1 MFIRNLLILIT
12 LLLSN
17 DMLYAQVPTLKE
29 DQRAMPALM
38 PLPQRMERRDGVFD
52 FKDCHVIVLGDD
64 AFIPEAKILQKALKN
79 QGIEVK
85 IGKIPADASPYIVM
99 DKEEMLDAEFK
110 QEAYRLSISPAKISI
125 TAFQKKGVF
134 YGIQTLKQ
142 LIDTDKKAVSC
153 NIVDWPAFSW
163 RGYMVDVGRNFQ
175 SVALL
180 KQQIDVMAAYKL
192 NIFHFHATEDI
203 AWRLE
208 SKLYPQLTAP
218 ETMIRNKGDFY
229 SVAQMKDLIAYCK
242 ERHITLVPEID
253 MPGHSDAFKR
263 AMKTEMQSDTGL
275 NIVKNLIRE
284 FIKTYNLPYL
294 HIGADEVKITNVN
307 FLPEVTKLIEQLG
320 KKVIGWEPG
329 GNFSESTIRQ
339 LWMEGATKVS
349 KNKNIQ
355 YVDSRHLYLNHMDPL
370 ESVVTIFNR
379 KIANLDKG
387 NSNALG
393 GVICNWPDR
402 NVARQEDALTQNPVY
417 PSILTFAERSWR
429 GGGIPGWMA
438 KIGQPGAPETLA
450 FSEFESRLMEHKQRY
465 FTTMPF
471 PYATQSDV
479 TWKLF
484 GPFPNA
490 GDLTASFDPESINII
505 KDSLPVAMEV
515 VGGTIVLRH
524 WWTPQ
529 VTGVLDKPQENTTWY
544 AYRKIW
550 SDEEGSKDFWIGFNN
565 MSRSYASNSP
575 EKGSWDNRKSSVR
588 VNGMLIDP
596 PVWKQAGLSGNMEIP
611 LIDEGYEF
619 RAPTKIALK
628 QGWNEVLIKLPIAS
642 FKGLDWKNPQKW
654 MFTFVNIDNSL

>member
-1 MFIRNLLILIT
+1 MFNRNLLTIII
-12 LLLSN
+12 LLLSI
-17 DMLYAQVPTLKE
+17 DMLSARVPTLKE

-38 PLPQRMERRDGVFD
+38 PLPQRLEKKTGLFD
-52 FKDCHVIVLGDD
+52 FKHCQVIVVDD
-64 AFIPEAKILQKALKN
+64 DDFIPEARLLQKALKS

-85 IGKIPADASPYIVM
+85 IGKLPTEGRPYLVLAK
-99 DKEEMLDAEFK
+99 DDMLDAEFK
-110 QEAYRLSISPAKISI
+110 EEAYRLSVSPGKISI
-125 TAFQKKGVF
+125 KGLNKKGIF

-142 LIDTDKKAVSC
+142 LISSDKKAVSC
-153 NIVDWPAFSW
+153 DIVDWPAFSW

-175 SVALL
+175 SVDLL

-218 ETMIRNKGDFY
+218 ETMLRNKGDFY

-275 NIVKNLIRE
+275 NIVKNLLRE
-284 FIKTYNLPYL
+284 FIKTYNLPYV

-329 GNFSESTIRQ
+329 GNFTESTIRQ

-349 KNKNIQ
+349 KNNNIQ
-355 YVDSRHLYLNHMDPL
+355 YIDSRHLYLNHMDPL

-379 KIANLDKG
+379 KISNLDKG
-387 NSNALG
+387 NQNALG

-402 NVARQEDALTQNPVY
+402 NVTNQEDALTQNPVY
-417 PSILTFAERSWR
+417 PAILAFSERSWR

-438 KIGQPGAPETLA
+438 KIGKVESAEA
-450 FSEFESRLMEHKQRY
+450 VDFSEFENRLMQHKQRY
-465 FTTMPF
+465 FTRLPF
-471 PYATQSDV
+471 PYAAQSDV
-479 TWKLF
+479 TWKLI
-484 GPFPNA
+484 GPFANG
-490 GDLTASFDPESINII
+490 GDLTASFDPESLSVN

-529 VTGVLDKPQENTTWY
+529 VTGILEKPQENTTWY

-550 SDEEGSKDFWIGFNN
+550 SDDDEIRDFWIGFNN
-565 MSRSYASNSP
+565 MSRSYASGSP
-575 EKGSWDNRKSSVR
+575 EKGTWDNRRSNVH
-588 VNGMLIDP
+588 VNGRLIDP
-596 PVWKQAGLSGNMEIP
+596 PAWKQAGLPGNMEIP

-642 FKGLDWKNPQKW
+642 FKGADWKNPQKW
-654 MFTFVNIDNSL
+654 MFTFVSAD

>member
-1 MFIRNLLILIT
+1 MFNRNLLILII
-12 LLLSN
+12 LLLSI

-29 DQRAMPALM
+29 DQRAVPALM
-38 PLPQRMERRDGVFD
+38 PLPQRLEKRTGVFD
-52 FKDCHVIVLGDD
+52 FKHCQLIVVDHDD
-64 AFIPEAKILQKALKN
+64 FIPEAKLLQKALKN

-85 IGKIPADASPYIVM
+85 IGKLPAEGTSYLILAKD
-99 DKEEMLDAEFK
+99 EMLDAEFK
-110 QEAYRLSISPAKISI
+110 QEAYRLSVSPGKISI
-125 TAFQKKGVF
+125 KGLHKKGVF

-142 LIDTDKKAVSC
+142 LISSDKKVVSC
-153 NIVDWPAFSW
+153 DIVDWPAFSW
-163 RGYMVDVGRNFQ
+163 RAYMVDVGRNFQ

-218 ETMIRNKGDFY
+218 ETMLRNKGDFY

-275 NIVKNLIRE
+275 NIVKNLLRE

-307 FLPEVTKLIEQLG
+307 FLPEVTQLIEQLG

-329 GNFSESTIRQ
+329 GNFTESTIRQ

-355 YVDSRHLYLNHMDPL
+355 YIDSRHLYLNHMDPL

-379 KIANLDKG
+379 KISNLDKG
-387 NSNALG
+387 NSSALG
-393 GVICNWPDR
+393 GTICNWPDR
-402 NVARQEDALTQNPVY
+402 NISKPEDALTQNPVY
-417 PSILTFAERSWR
+417 PSMLAFSERSWR

-438 KIGQPGAPETLA
+438 KIGKPESAEALGFAA
-450 FSEFESRLMEHKQRY
+450 FENRLMQHKQRY
-465 FTTMPF
+465 FSRLPF
-471 PYATQSDV
+471 PYVAQSDI
-479 TWKLF
+479 TWRLI
-484 GPFPNA
+484 GPFANG
-490 GDLTASFDPESINII
+490 GDLTASFDPESVAVNI
-505 KDSLPVAMEV
+505 DSLPVAMKV

-524 WWTPQ
+524 WWTPE
-529 VTGVLDKPQENTTWY
+529 VTGVLEKPQENTTWY

-550 SDEEGSKDFWIGFNN
+550 SDDNETKDFWIGFNN
-565 MSRSYASNSP
+565 ISRSYASSSP
-575 EKGSWDNRKSSVR
+575 EKGTWDNRKSNVH
-588 VNGMLIDP
+588 VNGVLIDP
-596 PVWKQAGLSGNMEIP
+596 PAWKQAGLSGNMEIP

-619 RAPTKIALK
+619 RAPTQITLK

-642 FKGLDWKNPQKW
+642 FKGADWKNPQKW
-654 MFTFVNIDNSL
+654 MFTFVPVD

>member
-1 MFIRNLLILIT
+1 MFIRNLLIPII
-12 LLLSN
+12 LLLSI

-38 PLPQRMERRDGVFD
+38 PLPQRLEKETGVFD
-52 FKDCHVIVLGDD
+52 FENCKIIVVDNDD
-64 AFIPEAKILQKALKN
+64 FIPEAKLLQKVLKV

-85 IGKIPADASPYIVM
+85 IGKLPADASPYIVF
-99 DKEEMLDAEFK
+99 DKDEMLDAEFK
-110 QEAYRLSISPAKISI
+110 EEAYRLSISPTKIVI
-125 TAFQKKGVF
+125 KGLRKKGVF

-142 LIDTDKKAVSC
+142 LIDADKKAGSC
-153 NIVDWPAFSW
+153 EILDWPAFSW

-175 SVALL
+175 SVAML

-218 ETMIRNKGDFY
+218 ETMLRNKGDFY

-329 GNFSESTIRQ
+329 GNFTESTIRQ

-379 KIANLDKG
+379 KISNLEKG
-387 NSNALG
+387 SSNALG

-402 NVARQEDALTQNPVY
+402 NVAKPEDALIQNPVY
-417 PSILTFAERSWR
+417 PSILAFAERSWR
-429 GGGIPGWMA
+429 GGGIPGWLA
-438 KIGQPGAPETLA
+438 KIGQPESPEALA
-450 FSEFESRLMEHKQRY
+450 FSEFEQRLLLHKQRY
-465 FTTMPF
+465 FSRLPF
-471 PYATQSDV
+471 PYVAQSDLS
-479 TWKLF
+479 WKLI
-484 GPFPNA
+484 GPFANG
-490 GDLTASFDPESINII
+490 GDLTASFDPELENVN

-515 VGGTIVLRH
+515 LGGTIVLRH

-550 SDEEGSKDFWIGFNN
+550 SDENESKDFWIGFNN
-565 MSRSYASNSP
+565 MSRSYASSSP
-575 EKGSWDNRKSSVR
+575 EKGTWDSRKSSVH
-588 VNGMLIDP
+588 VNGILIDP
-596 PVWKQAGLSGNMEIP
+596 PVWKQAGLSGNMETP

-642 FKGLDWKNPQKW
+642 FKGADWKNPQKW
-654 MFTFVNIDNSL
+654 MFTFVSADSSL

>member
-1 MFIRNLLILIT
+1 
-12 LLLSN
+12 
-17 DMLYAQVPTLKE
+17 
-29 DQRAMPALM
+29 M
-38 PLPQRMERRDGVFD
+38 PLPQHLEKKTGVFD
-52 FKDCHVIVLGDD
+52 FKKCQVIIVDND
-64 AFIPEAKILQKALKN
+64 QFIPEAKILQKGLKT

-85 IGKIPADASPYIVM
+85 IGKIPTDHSPYIQLGN
-99 DKEEMLDAEFK
+99 DEMSEAEFK
-110 QEAYRLSISPAKISI
+110 EEAYRLSVSPEKIRISAL
-125 TAFQKKGVF
+125 TKKGIF

-142 LIDTDKKAVSC
+142 LIDPDKKAVSC
-153 NIVDWPAFSW
+153 DIVDWPAFSW

-175 SVALL
+175 PVAML

-192 NIFHFHATEDI
+192 NVFHFHATEDI

-208 SKLYPQLTAP
+208 SKLYPQLTAA

-229 SVAQMKDLIAYCK
+229 SVVQMKDLIAYCK

-253 MPGHSDAFKR
+253 MPGHSEAFKR

-329 GNFSESTIRQ
+329 GNFTESTIRQ

-379 KIANLDKG
+379 KISNLDKG
-387 NSNALG
+387 NENALG
-393 GVICNWPDR
+393 GIICNWPDR
-402 NVARQEDALTQNPVY
+402 NITKPEDALIQNPVY
-417 PSILTFAERSWR
+417 PSILAFSERSWR
-429 GGGIPGWMA
+429 GGGIPGWLA
-438 KIGQPGAPETLA
+438 KIGGVSSPEALA
-450 FSEFESRLMEHKQRY
+450 FSEFESRLMQHKHRY
-465 FTTMPF
+465 FAILPF
-471 PYATQSDV
+471 PYVAQSDV
-479 TWKLF
+479 SWKLI
-484 GPFPNA
+484 GPFANG
-490 GDLTASFDPESINII
+490 GDLTASFDPESPTLS

-550 SDEEGSKDFWIGFNN
+550 SDDNETKNFWIGFNN
-565 MSRSYASNSP
+565 MSRSYASSSP
-575 EKGSWDNRKSSVR
+575 EKGTWDNRKSSVY
-588 VNGMLIDP
+588 VNGVLIDP
-596 PVWKQAGLSGNMEIP
+596 PAWKQAGLAGNMEIP

-619 RAPTKIALK
+619 RTPTKIALK
-628 QGWNEVLIKLPIAS
+628 QGWNEILLKLPIAS
-642 FKGLDWKNPQKW
+642 FKGADWKNPQKW
-654 MFTFVNIDNSL
+654 MFTFVAADPSL